1 MVELRGDGGERIWVG
16 REETCKWDKPL
27 RGFVFKNNIKEIDC

>member
-27 RGFVFKNNIKEIDC
+27 RGFVFKNNFKDIDC